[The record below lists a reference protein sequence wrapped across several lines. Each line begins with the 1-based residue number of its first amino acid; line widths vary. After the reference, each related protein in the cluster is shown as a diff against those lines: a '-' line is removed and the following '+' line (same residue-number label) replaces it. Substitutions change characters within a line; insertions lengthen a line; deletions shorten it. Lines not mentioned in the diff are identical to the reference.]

1 MKILQYAHFD
11 VGSDIYSPDKI
22 TAELLVEPTRV
33 IWRGTRSTEPLIPRT
48 NLWQYRATGSGT
60 VDELVRE
67 LLDVFEPLAD
77 KLARLTANDDSWIV
91 IGFMRSFD
99 DPDGI
104 DEDEGPSDLPDHLV
118 RLSGQH
124 QLVGFHLDVD
134 LMARLV
140 ALRCALD
147 FDEYA

>member
-11 VGSDIYSPDKI
+11 VASDIYSPDQI

-33 IWRGTRSTEPLIPRT
+33 SWRGTRSTEPLIPRT
-48 NLWQYRATGSGT
+48 NLWRYRAKGTGT

-67 LLDVFEPLAD
+67 LLAVFEPLAEQ
-77 KLARLTANDDSWIV
+77 LARLTANDDSWLGV
-91 IGFMRSFD
+91 RFMRSFG

-104 DEDEGPSDLPDHLV
+104 EEDEGPGDLPDHLV
-118 RLSGQH
+118 RVSGQH